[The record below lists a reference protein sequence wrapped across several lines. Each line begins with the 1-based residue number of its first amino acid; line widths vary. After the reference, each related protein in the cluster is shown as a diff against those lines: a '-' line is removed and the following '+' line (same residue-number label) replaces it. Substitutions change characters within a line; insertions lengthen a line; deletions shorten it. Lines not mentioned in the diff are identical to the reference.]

1 MAATSGGSSRKRKA
15 APRAE
20 LGASAPLYID
30 GDDAIPGEVLVTLK
44 PESADA
50 MTASVPVH
58 PGARGVSMADTLGV
72 SPVDA
77 VLARLGA
84 HDITRLAPPST
95 GMARSVTALDGV
107 PQPEEST
114 LGRSF
119 RIRIDPGIAPDAAAA
134 QLDALAEVEVAEP
147 NRWREASV
155 IPNDPQFGAQW
166 GLTKIN
172 APAAWDVTKGSA
184 GVIVAVIDSG
194 VDLDHPELAPL
205 LVPGY
210 DMVDLG
216 PNPTP
221 NPGWRFEGDFAGRDN
236 VPEDEVGHGTHVA
249 GTIAA
254 VSNNAVGVAG
264 VGWQTRIMP
273 VKALTR
279 VVRISDG
286 RVSGTGSSA
295 DVAAAIRYAADNG
308 AHVINMSLGSSSP
321 TAVEASAVAYAVS
334 KGVVVVA
341 AMGNDGSS
349 SPSYPAAYP
358 GVIAVAAVQS
368 NEARAAFSQTGPHI
382 DISAPGVGILS
393 TYLAGGLATM
403 DGTSMATP
411 HVAGV
416 AALVKAVKPSLTAA
430 EIGDILR
437 STAKPLKDS
446 AADPVPNDKYGWGL
460 VDASAAVLKA
470 RGPIVITP
478 TLTVRLKTPV
488 IACPPKTINLVECGI
503 VKTTIQPQCL
513 NVRTPVVACPVTPT
527 LTTRTPTTTPIQ
539 TTIVRPGG
547 ADPFGVEQGDYESG
561 FAAGYAAA
569 IEELQS
575 GGGDAYGGELFD
587 E

>member
-1 MAATSGGSSRKRKA
+1 MAATSGGSSRKRTS

-30 GDDAIPGEVLVTLK
+30 GDDVIPGEVIVTLK
-44 PESADA
+44 ADAADA
-50 MTASVPVH
+50 MTASVPIH
-58 PGARGVSMADTLGV
+58 PGGRGVSMADSLGV
-72 SPVDA
+72 SGVDA

-84 HDITRLAPPST
+84 YDITRLAPPSQ
-95 GMARSVTALDGV
+95 GIARSVMALDGV
-107 PQPEEST
+107 PEPEESI

-119 RIRIDPGIAPDAAAA
+119 RVRIDAKVAPDKAAAE
-134 QLDALAEVEVAEP
+134 LDALDEVEVAEP

-155 IPNDPQFGAQW
+155 IPDDPQFGAQW

-172 APAAWDVTKGSA
+172 APDAWDVTKGSA
-184 GVIVAVIDSG
+184 SVVVAVIDSG

-205 LVPGY
+205 LVPGF

-221 NPGWRFEGDFAGRDN
+221 NPGWRFEGDFAGRDAI
-236 VPEDEVGHGTHVA
+236 PEDEVGHGTHVA

-273 VKALTR
+273 IKALTR

-308 AHVINMSLGSSSP
+308 AHVINMSLGSPSS
-321 TAVEASAVAYAVS
+321 TSVEASAVAYAVS

-349 SPSYPAAYP
+349 SPSFPAAYP
-358 GVIAVAAVQS
+358 DVIAVAAIQS
-368 NEARAAFSQTGPHI
+368 NESRAAFSQTGPHI

-403 DGTSMATP
+403 AGTSMASP

-416 AALVKAVKPSLTAA
+416 AALVKAVKPSLTAT

-437 STAKPLKDS
+437 STAKPLRDVAS
-446 AADPVPNDKYGWGL
+446 DPVPNDRYGWGL
-460 VDASAAVLKA
+460 LDASAAVLKA
-470 RGPIVITP
+470 RGPIVLKPTIT
-478 TLTVRLKTPV
+478 
-488 IACPPKTINLVECGI
+488 
-503 VKTTIQPQCL
+503 VKL
-513 NVRTPVVACPVTPT
+513 RTPVVACVPRTITLPECGTIKTVLPLQCKKIKSIHIACPVT
-527 LTTRTPTTTPIQ
+527 TTVTKVPTTVTGPGPGPQ
-539 TTIVRPGG
+539 PGG
-547 ADPFGVEQGDYESG
+547 ADPFGVEQGDYEAG

-575 GGGDAYGGELFD
+575 GGGDAYGEGLFD

>member
-1 MAATSGGSSRKRKA
+1 MAVASGGSSRKRKP
-15 APRAE
+15 APRAD

-30 GDDAIPGEVLVTLK
+30 GDDVIPGEVIVTLI
-44 PESADA
+44 PAAAET
-50 MTASVPVH
+50 MTASVPLH
-58 PGARGVSMADTLGV
+58 PGGRGLSTTESLGV
-72 SPVDA
+72 SAVDA
-77 VLARLGA
+77 VLAALGA

-95 GMARSVTALDGV
+95 GMARSVMALDGV
-107 PQPEEST
+107 PEPEESI

-119 RIRIDPGIAPDAAAA
+119 RVRIDTAIAPDKAAA
-134 QLDALAEVEVAEP
+134 QLEALEEVEIAEP

-155 IPNDPQFGAQW
+155 IPDDPQFGAQW

-184 GVIVAVIDSG
+184 SVVVAVIDSG

-205 LVPGY
+205 LVPGF

-221 NPGWRFEGDFAGRDN
+221 NPGWRFEGDFAGRDSI
-236 VPEDEVGHGTHVA
+236 PEDEVGHGTHVA

-254 VSNNAVGVAG
+254 VSNNGVGVAG

-273 VKALTR
+273 IKALTR

-308 AHVINMSLGSSSP
+308 AHVINMSLGSPSATS
-321 TAVEASAVAYAVS
+321 VEASAVAYAVS

-349 SPSYPAAYP
+349 SPSFPAAYP
-358 GVIAVAAVQS
+358 DVIAVAAVQS
-368 NEARAAFSQTGPHI
+368 NESRAAFSQTGPHI

-403 DGTSMATP
+403 QGTSMASP

-416 AALVKAVKPSLTAA
+416 AALVKAVKPTLTAA

-437 STAKPLKDS
+437 STAKPLRDV
-446 AADPVPNDKYGWGL
+446 AGDPVPNDRYGWGL
-460 VDASAAVLKA
+460 VDAGAAVLKA
-470 RGPIVITP
+470 RGPIVFKPTIT
-478 TLTVRLKTPV
+478 LKLKTPV
-488 IACPPKTINLVECGI
+488 VVCPPKTVSLPECGAI
-503 VKTTIQPQCL
+503 KTVIPLQCQKIRS
-513 NVRTPVVACPVTPT
+513 VHIACPTIPT
-527 LTTRTPTTTPIQ
+527 ITRTK
-539 TTIVRPGG
+539 TIVTDPGG
-547 ADPFGVEQGDYESG
+547 PQPGAADPFGVEQGDYEAG

-575 GGGDAYGGELFD
+575 GGADAYGGELFD